1 MALTQWIKD
10 TFLGLVPSLSLVL
23 AIILLQFFSETV
35 FRIIESL
42 VKPAIRRFMQRR
54 TRFILDLM
62 PNFDSFIIFL
72 LSLLFIAPFLTVL
85 MRDVF
90 TPFLRS
96 LANNLLILI
105 VSLIMI
111 LFLVYFGFEKW
122 YIRKFRHF

>member
-23 AIILLQFFSETV
+23 AIVLLQFFSETV

-42 VKPAIRRFMQRR
+42 VKPTIRRFMHNRL
-54 TRFILDLM
+54 RFIIDLM

>member
-1 MALTQWIKD
+1 MALTQLIKD

-35 FRIIESL
+35 FKIIESL

-62 PNFDSFIIFL
+62 PNFDSFLIFL

-90 TPFLRS
+90 NPFLRS

>member
-10 TFLGLVPSLSLVL
+10 TFLSLVPSLSLVL

-35 FRIIESL
+35 FKIIESL
-42 VKPAIRRFMQRR
+42 FKPALRRFMHNRL
-54 TRFILDLM
+54 RFIMDLM

-72 LSLLFIAPFLTVL
+72 LSLFIIAPFLTVL

-105 VSLIMI
+105 VSTIMI